1 MKNREKYLD
10 EILAE
15 VLMNLY
21 GTKELRDK
29 FNLRL
34 GQNTSFHKEE
44 VLEWLQEE
52 YKEPEETEYI
62 EVTNDIPRFTEIEIR
77 DLNSKEW
84 RKAKFLCK
92 LDNDKTKHIYVVL
105 SKYENYYSSWSQAR
119 VRKDWREE
127 NDVL

>member
-52 YKEPEETEYI
+52 YEEIEYI
-62 EVTNDIPRFTEIEIR
+62 EVTNDIPRFTEIEVR
-77 DLNSKEW
+77 DFDSEEW
-84 RKAKFLCK
+84 KKLKFLHK
-92 LDNDKTKHIYVVL
+92 LNEDKTKYVYHTL
-105 SKYENYYSSWSQAR
+105 GEEEWYTRRWIQAR
-119 VRKDWREE
+119 VRKDWREQ